1 MALQKFIEVIGAD
14 LYGTET
20 IEVNDRTTSS
30 VTAQI
35 QPGEPL
41 KRVTA
46 TDQYAEPVATGDPEH
61 GTDIFLGVAKSQSS
75 ETSTVDGDVDFTLC
89 GAGTKL
95 RGFATTSTNINTAA
109 KLKAI
114 RFDFVAFDV
123 TANSGTNG
131 DFTIDEDEG
140 DDSNVHALM
149 IVDADIVRGTVDVRV
164 AISSWFNA
172 GV

>member
-1 MALQKFIEVIGAD
+1 MAQQKLIDVIGAD
-14 LYGTET
+14 LYGTDT
-20 IEVNDRTTSS
+20 IEVDDRTTSS
-30 VTAQI
+30 AVAQI

-41 KRVTA
+41 KRSTA
-46 TDQYAEPVATGDPEH
+46 TDQYALPVATGDPEH
-61 GTDIFLGVAKSQSS
+61 GTDIFLGVAASQSS
-75 ETSTVDGDVDFTLC
+75 ETSTVDGDVLVKVC
-89 GAGTKL
+89 GPGTKI
-95 RGFATTSTNINTAA
+95 RGFATTSTNINTVA

-114 RFDFVAFDV
+114 RWDFVAFDV
-123 TANSGTNG
+123 TANAGTNG

-149 IVDADIVRGTVDVRV
+149 IVDADIVKGTVDARV